1 MLFIFL
7 VESAYS
13 AVDLFFKPAKVSPS
27 CLGGSS
33 WRAGST
39 EVKEP
44 RVISPLPSDIQQDT
58 GEFPAL
64 GLKYNHYLH
73 LFSHSNFLRCFVE
86 QYDLHKISV
95 ESSRTGVISL
105 I

>member
-1 MLFIFL
+1 MLFMFL

-44 RVISPLPSDIQQDT
+44 HVISPLPSDVRQDT
-58 GEFPAL
+58 GEFPTL
-64 GLKYNHYLH
+64 RLKYNHYLY
-73 LFSHSNFLRCFVE
+73 LFSHSHFLGFFVE
-86 QYDLHKISV
+86 
-95 ESSRTGVISL
+95 
-105 I
+105 

>member
-1 MLFIFL
+1 MLFMFL

-44 RVISPLPSDIQQDT
+44 HVISPPPSDVRQDT
-58 GEFPAL
+58 GEFPTL
-64 GLKYNHYLH
+64 RLKYNHYLH
-73 LFSHSNFLRCFVE
+73 LFSHSHFLGFFVE
-86 QYDLHKISV
+86 
-95 ESSRTGVISL
+95 
-105 I
+105 